1 MTNSNLLILKSLG
14 QAINKMPI
22 TDYDVLIKAIA
33 PYTIKTVSNKTLIW
47 VPLASGKWDWRKYDP
62 NKHSQYS
69 GIGTKTSVSMEDG
82 DIIDTTDTG
91 STIVA
96 IDFPDDLDD
105 LEMVKSLGGSTG
117 ADLMK
122 DKKTGKLF
130 VAKKGAD
137 NAHIKEEYMTNKIYE
152 LLGTPVP
159 SVRFYEGING
169 GRNTMLSVYL
179 DDTKNSNLN
188 DPIQR
193 TELKQN
199 FIADCLL
206 ANWGIYQNDNTT
218 FDNKTNLIV
227 RIDNGGG
234 LRKRAKGGDKGSSF
248 SNNIMDDVAS
258 MKSHNSSVVGDITA
272 AEIKS
277 QMIDILAKK
286 DEVLAFLEEIG
297 ESDLK
302 NKLEKRFDSIE
313 DKLNQVARKATE
325 IKDLFASVKCNY
337 DDLTDQQMTDIHNKL
352 IAMPSGISS
361 IDPNSSGWQFLSE
374 VGKVRHFDGKPEI
387 LSEDDFNTMLADPD
401 TTLAHRGVPTEQY
414 YSQFVNSD
422 NCWYGAVG
430 IYGAGIY
437 SAINTDKLTPPPP
450 GQVSAAYKEASNGYG
465 DYVKDIIVT
474 KDYKT
479 ISVDD
484 VDKMMQEEFFGDAY
498 HKIKKE
504 VTDNVQKIV
513 DLEQAIKDRRKSI
526 VDEVKDDLGFNQDTL
541 NELNNPKFG
550 DVDDNDINSFDQSYR
565 AKIDHMKIMVDSIG
579 GKYEEEKD
587 GKIKFYLPNNQSLS
601 ISQETAKISVKQKS
615 PFLPKYNFQYRKF
628 QDWMLSEH
636 FSKIDDET
644 KARLKFDKKI
654 KSYFGD
660 IDMYKVMNKKLEDDA
675 EAVKTGGNG
684 NLHPLMRELLR
695 VSNNHTYARGFYAI
709 LKGYDGMIEKRGNSG
724 NPYLIMLNRAKIIVK
739 QKELSI

>member
-1 MTNSNLLILKSLG
+1 MTNQNLLILKSLG
-14 QAINKMPI
+14 QAINNKPI
-22 TDYDVLIKAIA
+22 TDYDDLIKAIA
-33 PYTIKTVSNKTLIW
+33 PYTIKQISNKTLIW

-62 NKHSQYS
+62 KKHSQYS
-69 GIGTKTSVSMEDG
+69 GVGTKTNISMEDG
-82 DIIDTTDTG
+82 DIIDTTSTG
-91 STIVA
+91 STLTAV
-96 IDFPDDLDD
+96 DFPDSLDD
-105 LEMVKSLGGSTG
+105 LEIVKSLGGSTG

-159 SVRFYEGING
+159 SVRFYEGLNG
-169 GRNTMLSVYL
+169 QRSTMLSVYL
-179 DDTKNSNLN
+179 EDTKSSNLN
-188 DPIQR
+188 DPIQKA
-193 TELKQN
+193 ELKQN
-199 FIADCLL
+199 FVADCLL
-206 ANWGIYQNDNTT
+206 ANWDVYQNDNTL
-218 FDNKTNLIV
+218 FDNKANLIV

-234 LRKRAKGGDKGSSF
+234 LRKRAKGSDKGSSY
-248 SNNIMDDVAS
+248 SDNIMDDISS

-286 DEVLAFLEEIG
+286 DEVLDFLEEIG
-297 ESDLK
+297 ETDLK
-302 NKLEKRFDSIE
+302 NKLEKRFNSI
-313 DKLNQVARKATE
+313 DDRLNQVARKATD
-325 IKDLFASVKCNY
+325 IKDLFVNLKCNY
-337 DDLTDQQMTDIHNKL
+337 DDLTDQQMTDVFDKL
-352 IAMPSGISS
+352 KTLSGGIGA
-361 IDPNSSGWQFLSE
+361 IDANASGWQFLSE
-374 VGKVRHFDGKPEI
+374 VGKIRKFDAKPEI
-387 LSEDDFNTMLADPD
+387 LSEDDFNKMMADPD

-422 NCWYGAVG
+422 NCWYGSVG

-450 GQVSAAYKEASNGYG
+450 GNVSAAYKEASNGYG
-465 DYVKDIIVT
+465 QYVKDILVT

-479 ISVDD
+479 ISVDE

-541 NELNNPKFG
+541 NTLSDPNFG
-550 DVDDNDINSFDQSYR
+550 NVDDNDISSFDQSYALMSDR
-565 AKIDHMKIMVDSIG
+565 MKAMVDSVG
-579 GKYEEEKD
+579 GKYTEDKD
-587 GKIKFYLPNNQSLS
+587 GNVKLYLPNNQSFNLNK
-601 ISQETAKISVKQKS
+601 ETTKISVKQKS
-615 PFLPKYNFQYRKF
+615 PFLPKYNFQYRRF
-628 QDWMLSEH
+628 QDFMISDH
-636 FSKIDDET
+636 FEKINDET

-660 IDMYKVMNKKLEDDA
+660 IDMYKVMNTKLEADA
-675 EAVKTGGNG
+675 EHVKTNGSGNQ
-684 NLHPLMRELLR
+684 HPLIKELLKF
-695 VSNNHTYARGFYAI
+695 SNNHVSARGFYAM
-709 LKGYDGMIEKRGNSG
+709 LKGYDGMIEKRGNAG
-724 NPYLIMLNRAKIIVK
+724 NPYLIMLNRSKVIVK